1 MEEQVLHVSIEDF
14 LRLNLDGKSYQDKLF
29 LLELKGDGH
38 KKPKISEDTAIR
50 LDAFSIFLVRK
61 GEVDVTIDNTT
72 YHLSDNFLLDIMDL
86 HVIRGMHFSSDFQ
99 GYHLIIERNLFGE
112 IMLNSRRMPAAYIA
126 SRLSRP
132 VLKLSEEDGE
142 LLENCFHRIEQNIDR
157 TKHAWQRDLVLNELR
172 GFCLEMNNIIYQ
184 ANREQVNLNPS
195 NKDLLLFLFIQ
206 LLNNHCK
213 EEHSVT
219 FYARELCITPE
230 YLSRI
235 LKSFSGKT
243 VNKWIAEALMREAE
257 IYLRN
262 PDFTIQ
268 QISDMLNFSDQSSF
282 GKFFKKHKGV
292 SPLQYRTNVIVDS

>member
-29 LLELKGDGH
+29 LLELKGNGA
-38 KKPKISEDTAIR
+38 KKPKISEDMAIR
-50 LDAFSIFLVRK
+50 LDAFSIFLVRS

-86 HVIRGMHFSSDFQ
+86 HVIRGMHFSSDFL

-184 ANREQVNLNPS
+184 ANREQV
-195 NKDLLLFLFIQ
+195 
-206 LLNNHCK
+206 
-213 EEHSVT
+213 
-219 FYARELCITPE
+219 
-230 YLSRI
+230 
-235 LKSFSGKT
+235 
-243 VNKWIAEALMREAE
+243 
-257 IYLRN
+257 
-262 PDFTIQ
+262 
-268 QISDMLNFSDQSSF
+268 
-282 GKFFKKHKGV
+282 
-292 SPLQYRTNVIVDS
+292 

>member
-29 LLELKGDGH
+29 LLELKGNGA
-38 KKPKISEDTAIR
+38 KKPKISEDMAIR
-50 LDAFSIFLVRK
+50 LDAFSIFLVRS

-86 HVIRGMHFSSDFQ
+86 HVIRGMHFSSDFL

-268 QISDMLNFSDQSSF
+268 QISDMLNFSDQSAF

>member
-29 LLELKGDGH
+29 LLELKGNGA
-38 KKPKISEDTAIR
+38 KKPKISEDMAIR
-50 LDAFSIFLVRK
+50 LDAFSIFLVRS

-292 SPLQYRTNVIVDS
+292 SPLQYRTDVIGDS